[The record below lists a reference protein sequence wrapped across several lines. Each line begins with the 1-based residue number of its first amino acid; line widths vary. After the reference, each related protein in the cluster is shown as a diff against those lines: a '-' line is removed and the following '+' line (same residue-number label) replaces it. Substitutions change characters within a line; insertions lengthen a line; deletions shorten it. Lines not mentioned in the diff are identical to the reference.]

1 MRCAHAHLKMFSKE
15 TCFFI
20 LSDIVY
26 VTLLHK
32 FLRENE
38 PASFLIKQLI
48 RTNKF
53 IGFHFFFSVNE
64 GFKFE
69 TSANIGGVKL
79 SACCHLQW
87 DLSL

>member
-53 IGFHFFFSVNE
+53 IGFHFFF
-64 GFKFE
+64 
-69 TSANIGGVKL
+69 L
-79 SACCHLQW
+79 SMRDSNSRPLQT
-87 DLSL
+87 LGALNCQLVVIFNGT